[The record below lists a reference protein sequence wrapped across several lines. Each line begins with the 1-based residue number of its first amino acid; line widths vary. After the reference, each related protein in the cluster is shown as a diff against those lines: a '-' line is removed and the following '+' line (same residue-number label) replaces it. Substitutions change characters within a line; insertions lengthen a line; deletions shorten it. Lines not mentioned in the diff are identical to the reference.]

1 MEGKILL
8 PVGEEDQVSFDEL
21 ITMLPTE
28 ISAEVLSEEE
38 TATAETIQIKNW
50 TSGAYV
56 QDSEGLWPTEGEFTF
71 AAVLPE
77 EYELAEETS
86 PIEAVVS
93 LDGDAVMEMEETEKQ
108 EILRVAAQD
117 GTVVKYYLDKDG
129 TLQRDDTNIEG
140 VTVTQDSAPG
150 KFQVDLSN
158 IKLRRLI
165 FKNKTFEVSLSGNV

>member
-1 MEGKILL
+1 MSWRRKRRR
-8 PVGEEDQVSFDEL
+8 Q
-21 ITMLPTE
+21 
-28 ISAEVLSEEE
+28 
-38 TATAETIQIKNW
+38 
-50 TSGAYV
+50 
-56 QDSEGLWPTEGEFTF
+56 
-71 AAVLPE
+71 
-77 EYELAEETS
+77 
-86 PIEAVVS
+86 
-93 LDGDAVMEMEETEKQ
+93 ETEKQ